1 MSGKRAR
8 VALTVRL
15 RAFDVFVSHAR
26 DPKQAPSAY
35 RRWRRRDREDRDRG
49 VRVIA
54 CEMREVCVLSGRSV
68 WRWNP

>member
-8 VALTVRL
+8 AAVVVRH
-15 RAFDVFVSHAR
+15 RAVDVFETR
-26 DPKQAPSAY
+26 DPREAPSAY
-35 RRWRRRDREDRDRG
+35 RRRRRWDRRSRDRG

-54 CEMREVCVLSGRSV
+54 CTMREVCVLSGRPV

>member
-15 RAFDVFVSHAR
+15 RAADVFVSHAR
-26 DPKQAPSAY
+26 DPREAPTAY
-35 RRWRRRDREDRDRG
+35 RRWRQADRASRDRG

-54 CEMREVCVLSGRSV
+54 CEMRETSVL
-68 WRWNP
+68 WRWDP